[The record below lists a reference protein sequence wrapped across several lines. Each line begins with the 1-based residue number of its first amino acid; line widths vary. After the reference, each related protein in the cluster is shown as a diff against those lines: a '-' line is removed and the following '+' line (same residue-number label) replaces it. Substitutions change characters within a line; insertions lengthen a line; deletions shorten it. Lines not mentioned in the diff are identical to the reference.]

1 MWRRLWLVMLFAGFS
16 WQAPAQTGKPL
27 IIYESELKEL
37 VSGLESLQQDLAI
50 SREKLQGALIE
61 LTELRNSLTRS
72 EAILIEARRRST
84 VLSISFDEY
93 KIEAETTI
101 ARLQRRSN
109 VGVAA
114 SVALGV
120 ALIGAL
126 IASAL

>member
-1 MWRRLWLVMLFAGFS
+1 
-16 WQAPAQTGKPL
+16 L